1 MARFGTF
8 GPIATLSLLLA
19 QSVFAQSDPYRAWGI
34 EPAWHAILFD
44 DRIEIS
50 TRFGQASVTLPFP
63 IIRETGTGMVVDLPT
78 INTQLLLSDT
88 LCRDIAVGM
97 PHPQTA
103 ELHFNGEI
111 LFGCGGSP
119 ASLIADTKWRIEMV
133 GDMLM
138 PDTDPALIEFRER
151 DTLSGTTGCNGFFG
165 KYHVHGEGIVL
176 DDIAR
181 TRMACPAPLDK
192 QERAVFD
199 ALQSTRRFDFDATGR
214 LLLIG
219 GPNDAALMTAVPNKE

>member
-1 MARFGTF
+1 MARLGTF
-8 GPIATLSLLLA
+8 GSVAAISLLLA
-19 QSVFAQSDPYRAWGI
+19 QSVCAQSTPYRAWGV

-78 INTQLLLSDT
+78 INTQLVLSDT

-111 LFGCGGSP
+111 LLGCGGSP
-119 ASLIADTKWRIEMV
+119 VSLIAGTTWRIEMV

-138 PDTDPALIEFRER
+138 QDTAPALIEFRDD

-165 KYHVHGEGIVL
+165 KYRVHGEGIVL
-176 DDIAR
+176 DGIAS
-181 TRMACPAPLDK
+181 TRMACSAPLDK

-199 ALQSTRRFDFDATGR
+199 ALRSTRRVDFDATGR

-219 GPNDAALMTAVPNKE
+219 GPNDAALVTAVPNRE